1 MGGIGACAYG
11 NVMASPKPAPFQALV
26 ATDLSPHS
34 LPHVAY
40 GARLIERLGGRTTLF
55 HAAVQ
60 QPVAVG
66 ESLAGVMASPDV
78 DEAAL
83 QARLREVASVLVVNH
98 PVKAEVA
105 VTQSAREA
113 ILAAARRHDVA
124 LLALPTHGR
133 SGLGRALLG
142 SVAEDVVRHAHL
154 PTLLLTD
161 AMIQRPQ
168 AGEGRVV
175 LVACEPEGDVGAL
188 GPAAD
193 LARRLRL
200 PLLLMT
206 VLPAKEPPPYGG
218 GAPVAPTKTSSQQ
231 RVHEALR
238 RLRQL
243 GVALGGDLRVEVYV
257 CIDDDPAKAIVAR
270 ADEGD
275 TALVVLGTHARTGL
289 ARAFRGSVAEA
300 VARKAVAPVVVVPA
314 AG

>member
-1 MGGIGACAYG
+1 MP
-11 NVMASPKPAPFQALV
+11 SSDPAPFQALL
-26 ATDLSPHS
+26 ATDLSSHS

-55 HAAVQ
+55 HAAVR

-66 ESLAGVMASPDV
+66 ESMAGAMASPEV
-78 DEAAL
+78 DDAAL

-98 PVKAEVA
+98 PVKTEVA
-105 VTQSAREA
+105 QALSAREA
-113 ILAAARRHDVA
+113 ILAAAQRHDVA

-161 AMIQRPQ
+161 AMIQRPPT
-168 AGEGRVV
+168 GDGRVV
-175 LVACEPEGDVGAL
+175 LVACEPDGDVGAL
-188 GPAAD
+188 RPAAGV
-193 LARRLRL
+193 ARRLRL

-206 VLPAKEPPPYGG
+206 VLPAQEPPPHGG
-218 GAPVAPTKTSSQQ
+218 GAPAAATKTSSQE
-231 RVHEALR
+231 RVREALR

-243 GVALGGDLRVEVYV
+243 GAALGGDLHVEVYA
-257 CIDDDPAKAIVAR
+257 CIADDPAKAIVAR
-270 ADEGD
+270 AEEGD
-275 TALVVLGTHARTGL
+275 TALVVLGTHARTGV

-300 VARKAVAPVVVVPA
+300 VARKSVAPVIVVPA

>member
-1 MGGIGACAYG
+1 
-11 NVMASPKPAPFQALV
+11 MASTNPTPFHALL
-26 ATDLSPHS
+26 ATDLSPQS
-34 LPHVAY
+34 LPHVAF

-60 QPVAVG
+60 QPLAVG
-66 ESLAGVMASPDV
+66 ESLPGVVAAPAV

-83 QARLREVASVLVVNH
+83 ATRLGEVASVLVVNH
-98 PVKAEVA
+98 PVKPEVA
-105 VTQSAREA
+105 VALSAREA
-113 ILAAARRHDVA
+113 ILAAATRHDVA

-142 SVAEDVVRHAHL
+142 SVAEDVVRHARV

-161 AMIQRPQ
+161 KMIQRPA
-168 AGEGRVV
+168 AGNGRFV
-175 LVACEPEGDVGAL
+175 LAACEPDGDGAAL
-188 GPAAD
+188 RPAAE

-206 VLPAKEPPPYGG
+206 VLPAQEPPPYGG
-218 GAPVAPTKTSSQQ
+218 GAPVAPVKTSSQD
-231 RVHEALR
+231 RVRDALR
-238 RLRQL
+238 GLRQV
-243 GVALGGDLRVEVYV
+243 GAALGSDLHVEVYA
-257 CIDDDPAKAIVAR
+257 CIDDDAAKAIVER

-289 ARAFRGSVAEA
+289 ARAFRGSVAET
-300 VARKAVAPVVVVPA
+300 VARRTAAPVVIVPT